1 MISFLNKTLSLQI
14 IFTSSITA
22 IVLSNVLSVLQ
33 IRRFG
38 KNYVYYVYVT
48 DFNQVYVY
56 KTYLFCSTKSSF
68 KSTFVCKL
76 IQGRLLG
83 DRGKEKGL
91 FVGHDRSK
99 TFFQK
104 NTFDHIL
111 LNTPLI
117 SRYSDRSTT
126 LLYAL
131 ISDDIKHQFIENF

>member
-1 MISFLNKTLSLQI
+1 MVTWKLLFYPVYLQSYCRMSFLYCKSEDLERTMY
-14 IFTSSITA
+14 TT
-22 IVLSNVLSVLQ
+22 
-33 IRRFG
+33 
-38 KNYVYYVYVT
+38 YVYVT

-99 TFFQK
+99 TFFLK
-104 NTFDHIL
+104 EISISTSPLHLPRIYFDLH
-111 LNTPLI
+111 
-117 SRYSDRSTT
+117 RT
-126 LLYAL
+126 LCESPE
-131 ISDDIKHQFIENF
+131 I

>member
-1 MISFLNKTLSLQI
+1 MVTFL
-14 IFTSSITA
+14 SSIPA

-38 KNYVYYVYVT
+38 KNYVYNVYVT

-99 TFFQK
+99 TFFLK
-104 NTFDHIL
+104 EISISTSPLHLPRIYFDLH
-111 LNTPLI
+111 
-117 SRYSDRSTT
+117 RT
-126 LLYAL
+126 LCESPE
-131 ISDDIKHQFIENF
+131 I